1 MARLQIDH
9 LVKYYGSTVA
19 VNDVSLDIRDGEF
32 VVLLG
37 PSGCGKTTTLRMIA
51 GFVTP
56 TSGQVRLGE
65 RDVTAV
71 PPWRRNT
78 GMVFQSYA
86 LFPHLTVGENVAF
99 GLEMRGIDKS
109 ETQTRVAE
117 ALQMVRLSGLADRQP
132 RQLSG
137 GQQQRVALARALVTR
152 PDVLLLDEP
161 LSNLDAKL
169 REAVRVEIRQ
179 LQRQLG
185 ITTVMVTHDQEE
197 ALIMADRMVV
207 MSEGSVRQVGT
218 QRALYE
224 QPADRFVAG
233 FVGRTNLLS
242 GSFVAPGR
250 FRTEGGLTIACA
262 GGAAGSAVIAVRP
275 ERVVLGPQAVGF
287 DNRLPGTV
295 EFVSYLGASI
305 DVHVRVSQAER
316 IVVSQPNRLDGVI
329 PKEGDRTEVCWQS
342 AAAVVLS

>member
-1 MARLQIDH
+1 MARLQIDRLSKH
-9 LVKYYGSTVA
+9 FGATAA
-19 VNDVSLDIRDGEF
+19 VHEVSLDINDGEF
-32 VVLLG
+32 IVLLG

-56 TSGQVRLGE
+56 TSGLVRLGAN
-65 RDVTAV
+65 DVTMT

-78 GMVFQSYA
+78 GMVFQNYA
-86 LFPHLTVGENVAF
+86 LFPHLTVAANVAF
-99 GLEMRGIDKS
+99 GLEVRGVAKGEIGA
-109 ETQTRVAE
+109 RVAE
-117 ALQMVRLSGLADRQP
+117 ALQMVRLSGLEERLP

-137 GQQQRVALARALVTR
+137 GQQQRVALARAVVTR

-169 REAVRVEIRQ
+169 REVVRVEIRQ

-218 QRALYE
+218 QRTLYE

-233 FVGRTNLLS
+233 FVGRSNLLA
-242 GSFVAPGR
+242 GKVIAPGR
-250 FRTEGGLTIACA
+250 FESEGGLAIACA
-262 GGAAGSAVIAVRP
+262 GGAQGAAVIALRP
-275 ERVVLGPQAVGF
+275 ERVVLAANGTSF

-305 DVHVRVSQAER
+305 DVHVRVSPAER
-316 IVVSQPNRLDGVI
+316 IVVSQPNRVDGLA
-329 PKEGDRTEVCWQS
+329 PKEGDKTEVCWQS
-342 AAAVVLS
+342 GAAVVLS